1 MNLRTEGK
9 SGSPV
14 PILYEDNH
22 LLIVNKPFGMLSQ
35 GAEAGDENVVDLMK
49 EYIRK
54 KYNKPGAVYLA
65 LIHRLDRPV
74 GGVLVLARTSKAAAR
89 LSEQF
94 KNRSVRKTYLAI
106 AENTP
111 EPMEGILRHWLVKLA
126 EKNKVKAF
134 TKPEKSGQECV
145 LQYKVLGVVAHRTL
159 LQVQPI
165 TGRQHQI
172 RAQFARIACPLVGD
186 VKYGSERTKPLQDQ
200 SIGLF
205 AYQIELEHPVTK
217 KTMRFSTLP
226 PKQQPWD
233 LFDFRDL

>member
-1 MNLRTEGK
+1 MNSRSNGK
-9 SGSPV
+9 SDSPV

-22 LLIVNKPFGMLSQ
+22 LLIVNKPFGLLSQ

-54 KYNKPGAVYLA
+54 KYGKPGAVYLA

-74 GGVLVLARTSKAAAR
+74 GGGLVLARTSKAAAR

-94 KNRSVRKTYLAI
+94 KTRSVRKTYLAI

-111 EPMEGILRHWLVKLA
+111 DPMEGTLRHWLVKLA

-134 TKPEKSGQECV
+134 TKPEKNGQECV
-145 LQYKVLGVVAHRTL
+145 LEYQVLGVVAHRTL
-159 LQVQPI
+159 LRVQPL

-172 RAQFARIACPLVGD
+172 RAQFARISCPLVGD
-186 VKYGSERTKPLQDQ
+186 IKYGNERTKPLQDQ

-217 KTMRFSTLP
+217 ELMRFRALP